1 MAKNRV
7 KLTLRTWMWPT
18 PVSLKTSP
26 PFGSEITEGPGDLQ
40 RATLH
45 CKQNPA
51 SQEFKTKMSK
61 MLCTWQ
67 KQASHQA
74 MPKVMPSCVP
84 CFLRQRWYQL
94 LISSL
99 ATEGAKAF
107 LCLSTPKNTA
117 HDIKMLPILQPM
129 LCLKPTAACAT
140 NCPNT
145 TENASLLP
153 ITG

>member
-1 MAKNRV
+1 MAKKHRSALRPPHL
-7 KLTLRTWMWPT
+7 LT
-18 PVSLKTSP
+18 
-26 PFGSEITEGPGDLQ
+26 EITEGPGDLQ

-51 SQEFKTKMSK
+51 SQEFNTKMSK
-61 MLCTWQ
+61 MLCTQQ

-74 MPKVMPSCVP
+74 TPKVMSSHVP

-107 LCLSTPKNTA
+107 LV
-117 HDIKMLPILQPM
+117 
-129 LCLKPTAACAT
+129 
-140 NCPNT
+140 
-145 TENASLLP
+145 
-153 ITG
+153 